1 LHSRNHLHLDVKPS
15 NIIAS
20 DGVAR
25 LIDLSLARRPGRC
38 APGIGT
44 PGYMSPEQVCGGHLG
59 PPADVWGVG
68 LVLYEAATGLQP
80 FDLPDRSCS
89 ASGYTSTMARCQ
101 AVLTRPAPKVRA
113 RRRLPTD
120 VAEIIDACLRW
131 EPDQRPTLEQL
142 GAALATLTEAR

>member
-1 LHSRNHLHLDVKPS
+1 
-15 NIIAS
+15 
-20 DGVAR
+20 
-25 LIDLSLARRPGRC
+25 
-38 APGIGT
+38 
-44 PGYMSPEQVCGGHLG
+44 MSPEQVCGGHLG